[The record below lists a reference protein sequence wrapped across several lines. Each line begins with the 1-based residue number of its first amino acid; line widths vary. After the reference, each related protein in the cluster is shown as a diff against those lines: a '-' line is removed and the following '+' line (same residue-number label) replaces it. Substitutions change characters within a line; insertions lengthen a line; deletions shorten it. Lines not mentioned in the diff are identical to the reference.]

1 MSAVGVDIGGTKLL
15 AGLVDPD
22 GSVVAR
28 RRLRTPPEGGAAVA
42 AAVVEVVRALWQE
55 AGSGPLPVG
64 VGAAGLVDLGG
75 TVRYSPNIP
84 GWDGTPLR
92 AELSAV
98 LGIDVSVDNDANAA
112 AWGEFR
118 AGAGRHAEG
127 SLLMLTVGTGI
138 GGGLVQG
145 GAPLR
150 GREGLAAEFGHMI
163 VREGGPPCGC
173 GNHGC
178 LEALAS
184 GSAIAR
190 VAREGL
196 ARGAESALA
205 GIAEPSGKDVTRAAE
220 DGDDFACA
228 VLRECGFW
236 LGVGIASLVN
246 ALDPEL
252 VVVGGGAMQAG
263 ELLLAPARAA
273 FAERVI
279 GAAQRRLPLVAPATL
294 GDDAGM
300 VGAALLAP
308 R

>member
-1 MSAVGVDIGGTKLL
+1 MPAVGVDIGGTKLL
-15 AGLVDPD
+15 AGLVGPE
-22 GSVVAR
+22 GAVLAR

-64 VGAAGLVDLGG
+64 VGAAGLIDLDG

-92 AELSAV
+92 AELTAA
-98 LGIDVSVDNDANAA
+98 LGVDVYVDNDANVA

-118 AGAGRHAEG
+118 AGAGRHEG

-138 GGGLVQG
+138 GGGLVQR
-145 GAPLR
+145 GALLR

-163 VREGGPPCGC
+163 VHEGGPTCAC

-178 LEALAS
+178 LEALA
-184 GSAIAR
+184 GGRAIAR

-196 ARGAESALA
+196 ARGEESALA
-205 GIAEPSGKDVTRAAE
+205 TLAALSGKDVTRAAE
-220 DGDDFACA
+220 GGDAFAHR
-228 VLRECGFW
+228 VLEECGFW

-246 ALDPEL
+246 ALDPAL

-273 FAERVI
+273 YAARVL
-279 GAAQRRLPLVAPATL
+279 GDAHRTAPLVVPATL

>member
-1 MSAVGVDIGGTKLL
+1 MPAVGVDIGGTKLL
-15 AGLVDPD
+15 AGLVGPD
-22 GSVVAR
+22 GVVLAR
-28 RRLRTPPEGGAAVA
+28 RRLQTPPEGGAAVG

-92 AELSAV
+92 AQLTVA
-98 LGIDVSVDNDANAA
+98 LGVDVHVDNDANAA

-118 AGAGRHAEG
+118 AGAGRHVEG
-127 SLLMLTVGTGI
+127 SLLMLTLGTGI

-145 GAPLR
+145 GALLR
-150 GREGLAAEFGHMI
+150 GSEGLAAEFGHMI
-163 VREGGPPCGC
+163 VQEGGPPCGC

-184 GSAIAR
+184 GRAIAR

-196 ARGAESALA
+196 GRGEASALT
-205 GIAEPSGKDVTRAAE
+205 GIVAPSGKDVTRAAE
-220 DGDDFACA
+220 DGDAFARR
-228 VLRECGFW
+228 VLDECGFW

-246 ALDPEL
+246 ALDPAL

-273 FAERVI
+273 YAARVL
-279 GAAQRRLPLVAPATL
+279 GDAQRTVPLVVPATL

-300 VGAALLAP
+300 VGAALLTP